1 MAEVE
6 ARRARGERVLDL
18 TETNPTR
25 VGFRYETD
33 AILAAWARPEALL
46 YEPSPRGLPAA
57 RAAVA
62 AYYRDHGR
70 EVDPDTVF
78 LTASTSEAYAF
89 VFKLLADPGDE
100 ILVPQPSYPL
110 FEHLTALEG
119 LVPVPYR
126 LAFTSTGGWSLDRAS
141 VRAAMGPRTR
151 AIVAV
156 SPNNPTGSYLAPDE
170 LAFLSE
176 TCAAHGAGLI
186 VDEVFLDYPRK
197 GGVHSPA
204 SSAGNQEALTFTL
217 SGLSK
222 VVALP
227 QVKLGWIVVSGPE
240 VLAAEACE
248 RLDLVT
254 DTYLSVG
261 TAVQHAA
268 PELLARRAAIQDQV
282 RERVETNARALEA
295 ACAGTPLTVLPCD
308 AGWYALVR
316 LSRGESDDVFAER
329 LLREAGVLVH
339 PGYFY
344 DFDEED
350 LIVLSLI
357 GESPAFAEGV
367 GALHALV
374 GRS

>member
-1 MAEVE
+1 MFSTRVPHDSEKNPLMAEVE

-25 VGFRYETD
+25 VGFRYETE

-126 LAFTSTGGWSLDRAS
+126 LAFTPTEGWSLDRAS

-156 SPNNPTGSYLAPDE
+156 SPNNPTGSYLAPE
-170 LAFLSE
+170 ESAFLSE
-176 TCAAHGAGLI
+176 TCAARGAGLI
-186 VDEVFLDYPRK
+186 VDEVFLDYPRE
-197 GGVHSPA
+197 GRAGSPEA
-204 SSAGNQEALTFTL
+204 PRETSDALTFTL

-227 QVKLGWIVVSGPE
+227 QVKLGWIVVSGPGPI
-240 VLAAEACE
+240 AAEACE

-268 PELLARRAAIQDQV
+268 PELLARRADDPGSGAGARGV
-282 RERVETNARALEA
+282 ERARAGNGLRRHAPHRAPVRGRMVRPGA
-295 ACAGTPLTVLPCD
+295 AS
-308 AGWYALVR
+308 VR
-316 LSRGESDDVFAER
+316 
-329 LLREAGVLVH
+329 
-339 PGYFY
+339 
-344 DFDEED
+344 
-350 LIVLSLI
+350 
-357 GESPAFAEGV
+357 
-367 GALHALV
+367 
-374 GRS
+374 

>member
-1 MAEVE
+1 M
-6 ARRARGERVLDL
+6 
-18 TETNPTR
+18 
-25 VGFRYETD
+25 
-33 AILAAWARPEALL
+33 
-46 YEPSPRGLPAA
+46 
-57 RAAVA
+57 A
-62 AYYRDHGR
+62 AYYRDHGH

-156 SPNNPTGSYLAPDE
+156 SPNNPTGSYLAPEE

-176 TCAAHGAGLI
+176 TCAAQGAGLI
-186 VDEVFLDYPRK
+186 VDEVFLDYPRA
-197 GGVHSPA
+197 GRAGSPV
-204 SSAGNQEALTFTL
+204 SAVGNRDALTFTL

-227 QVKLGWIVVSGPE
+227 QVKLGWIVVSGPGS
-240 VLAAEACE
+240 VVAEACE

-268 PELLARRAAIQDQV
+268 PELLARQASIQDQV
-282 RERVETNARALEA
+282 RERVEANARALEA
-295 ACAGTPLTVLPCD
+295 ACFGGPLHVLPREG
-308 AGWYALVR
+308 GWYGLVR
-316 LSRGESDDVFAER
+316 LPRGWNDDKTAMR

-350 LIVLSLI
+350 LLVLSLI
-357 GESPAFAEGV
+357 VERHVFEEGV
-367 GALHALV
+367 GALTGLAAR
-374 GRS
+374 G